1 MRQQKA
7 DVVPRELSFSKEA
20 FIRYYTSHP
29 VEPPLKTSSRE
40 FGFMFFDR
48 NYVQRH
54 VSLRNETELNN
65 FLKTR
70 GPSHS
75 YYSAAY
81 YEKPDAQTM
90 AEKGW
95 GGADLI
101 FDLDADHVRGSEKL
115 PYEEMLKV
123 VKNVMIHL
131 YDDFII
137 SDLGF
142 DEKETEIVFSGGR
155 GYHIHVYS
163 ESVISLGNHERREIV
178 DYITATGLDAG
189 ALFRTQVVGVDE
201 DRRGKRITTMKIPSE
216 DDGGWY
222 AKAFGVMNEVLSQME
237 NEDSAVRL
245 LTEYGIPEKQARRMA
260 ANLADK
266 GGRERI
272 RETGLIDIFGN
283 SSRQDDNRIFTE
295 MLTRR
300 TVDKK
305 GGQTDEPVTSD
316 IHRLIRLPGTLH
328 GKTALKVVSLKRDEL
343 DNFDPLTDAVPD
355 FGDERVKITAV
366 NSFATPPFMGQ
377 PINIKEGINEI
388 PVNIALFLM
397 LRRQA
402 RLP

>member
-1 MRQQKA
+1 VHQQKT
-7 DVVPRELSFSKEA
+7 DVVPSELLFAKEA
-20 FIRYYTSHP
+20 FIRYYASHP
-29 VEPPLKTSSRE
+29 VGPPLKTSARE
-40 FGFMFFDR
+40 FGFMFFER

-54 VSLRNETELNN
+54 VSLRNGIELNN
-65 FLKTR
+65 YLRTR
-70 GPSHS
+70 GPSHA

-81 YEKPDAQTM
+81 YGKPDAQTM

-95 GGADLI
+95 TGADLI

-115 PYEEMLKV
+115 PYEEMLKT
-123 VKNVMIHL
+123 VKSVMIHL

-142 DEKETEIVFSGGR
+142 NEKETEIVFSGGR
-155 GYHIHVYS
+155 GYHIHIYS
-163 ESVISLGNHERREIV
+163 ESVKTLGSHERREIV
-178 DYITATGLDAG
+178 DYITAAGLDAG
-189 ALFRTQVVGVDE
+189 ALFRMQVVGVDE
-201 DRRGKRITTMKIPSE
+201 ERRGKRITAVKIPSE
-216 DDGGWY
+216 ADGGWY
-222 AKAFGVMNEVLSQME
+222 AKAFGVMNDVLSQMTDV
-237 NEDSAVRL
+237 DSAFRL

-260 ANLADK
+260 SNLTEN

-283 SSRQDDNRIFTE
+283 SSRHDDNRIFAE

-300 TVDKK
+300 TVERSA
-305 GGQTDEPVTSD
+305 GQTDEPVTSD

-355 FGDERVKITAV
+355 FGDESVKITAGS
-366 NSFATPPFMGQ
+366 SFTTPPFRGESISIM
-377 PINIKEGINEI
+377 EGINEV

>member
-7 DVVPRELSFSKEA
+7 DVVPRELAFSKEA

-222 AKAFGVMNEVLSQME
+222 AKASGVMNEVLSQME
-237 NEDSAVRL
+237 DEDSAVRL
-245 LTEYGIPEKQARRMA
+245 LTEYGIPEKRARKMA
-260 ANLADK
+260 ADLTGN

-283 SSRQDDNRIFTE
+283 SSRQDDNRIFAE
-295 MLTRR
+295 MLTKR

-343 DNFDPLTDAVPD
+343 ENFDPLTDAVPD
-355 FGDERVKITAV
+355 FGDERMKITSV

-377 PINIKEGINEI
+377 SINIKEGINEV
-388 PVNIALFLM
+388 PLNIALFLM